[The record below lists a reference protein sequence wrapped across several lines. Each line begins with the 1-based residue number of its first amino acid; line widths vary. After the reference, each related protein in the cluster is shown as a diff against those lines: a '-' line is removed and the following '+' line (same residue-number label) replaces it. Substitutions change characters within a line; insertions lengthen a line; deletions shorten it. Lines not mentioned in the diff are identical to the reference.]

1 MPDPYRP
8 CILSQSQ
15 KPRIVGA
22 LGGPLKITRSWEN
35 RSQFIHAICIG
46 ENVVFIRHSRDI
58 RPRDLSQVE
67 TLENIPYCLIRLSLD
82 ERIEITA
89 GSDSVNIRIKKQ

>member
-15 KPRIVGA
+15 KPKIVGA
-22 LGGPLKITRSWEN
+22 LGRPLKITRTWEN
-35 RSQFIHAICIG
+35 RRDYIHAVCIG
-46 ENVVFIRHSRDI
+46 ENVVFIKHPREI
-58 RPRDLSQVE
+58 RPKALSQVE
-67 TLENIPYCLIRLSLD
+67 TLENIPYCIIRLSLD